1 MPSPKISFRVPEE
14 TYKMLLKLAEVEKK
28 TIAELARDL
37 IETGLGKRSTIEQDL
52 LDEIR
57 MMRIEMG
64 ELTARA
70 VKASGHA
77 AAYALTATRFTNETQ
92 HFLATKGEQTLDEE
106 TKKQRQLGWEK
117 YAREIAEK
125 FLTWPFEKL

>member
-1 MPSPKISFRVPEE
+1 MPSPKISFRLPEE

-28 TIAELARDL
+28 TIAELSRDL

-52 LDEIR
+52 LDEMR

-77 AAYALTATRFTNETQ
+77 AAYALLATRYTNETQ
-92 HFLATKGEQTLDEE
+92 HYTVTQGQTLDEE

-125 FLTWPFEKL
+125 FLTRPFEKL